1 LTITNKV
8 SARVTISALPISGS
22 GAGGYRISGITLPKQ
37 LAPRASASVTVT
49 FTPANSGSQTAS
61 LGITTSSGV
70 VLAQSV
76 PLSGAGVTLM
86 LGLDASLLAYGGV
99 PIGTSAPPIRTAT
112 LTNTGT
118 GDLTVSGIT
127 VSGGGGAYLAASNPA
142 APFRLTPNQTAVVT
156 VMFDPVAAGTAT
168 GQVSIVSNASNSP
181 SVLSLSGAGLH
192 WVSLTW
198 TASSS
203 PGVIWYNVYWGAAPG
218 GPFTRIGTSAGTSY
232 EDFNSSL
239 ISGTT
244 HCYVVTA
251 VDDAQI
257 PVSGSFG
264 SPGSP

>member
-1 LTITNKV
+1 MLISAASPAFGAVAPTLALTPAALNFGNVAVGSSSSQQLTITNKV

-127 VSGGGGAYLAASNPA
+127 VSGVESRRSVPADPEPNRGGHGDVRPRGGRNGDRPGLDCQQCQQLAIGPIAQWRRSSLGIAHVDRELFPGSDLVQRVLGGGP
-142 APFRLTPNQTAVVT
+142 RR
-156 VMFDPVAAGTAT
+156 PVY
-168 GQVSIVSNASNSP
+168 QDR
-181 SVLSLSGAGLH
+181 
-192 WVSLTW
+192 
-198 TASSS
+198 
-203 PGVIWYNVYWGAAPG
+203 NVG
-218 GPFTRIGTSAGTSY
+218 RD
-232 EDFNSSL
+232 EL
-239 ISGTT
+239 
-244 HCYVVTA
+244 
-251 VDDAQI
+251 
-257 PVSGSFG
+257 
-264 SPGSP
+264 